1 MFMMPAVAFGVDAP
15 MHFRVLGPDTGGVT
29 LADLRRLFRG
39 QRLTQARRIR
49 LAQGGRILA
58 LCGSRVVGMAAYER
72 TDRELRV
79 DEVGIDTASACG
91 TAAIAGGLLDALE
104 LGCVAGSVRRLMLL
118 CRPGGFDD
126 VLRQRGY
133 SAIAPVAAGTW
144 FEKRFV

>member
-1 MFMMPAVAFGVDAP
+1 MPASTLAVDAP
-15 MHFRVLGPDTGGVT
+15 LSFRVLGPDATGVPA
-29 LADLRRLFRG
+29 ADIRRLFRG
-39 QRLTQARRIR
+39 QRMTQARRSR

-58 LCGSRVVGMAAYER
+58 LCGRRVVGIAAYER

-91 TAAIAGGLLDALE
+91 TARIADSLLDALE

-118 CRPGGFDD
+118 SRAGLVDE

-133 SAIAPVAAGTW
+133 VSVAPVAAGSW